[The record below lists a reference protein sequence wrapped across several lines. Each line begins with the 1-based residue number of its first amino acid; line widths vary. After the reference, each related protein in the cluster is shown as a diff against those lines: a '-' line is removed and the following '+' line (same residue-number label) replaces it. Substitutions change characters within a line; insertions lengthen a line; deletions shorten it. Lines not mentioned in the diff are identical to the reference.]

1 MRISINID
9 PKDGSTCELFYDE
22 ENQWIRAIWLGY
34 IEPEQAY
41 EGATGFLEAMQT
53 FHCPYLLNDNS
64 GLRGPWFDSV
74 EWLRTVW
81 APQATR
87 LGLRYIA
94 HITQP
99 NDLLHE
105 VSALEAES
113 FGGNIQ
119 LQVFDDAQAAE
130 EWLREQR

>member
-1 MRISINID
+1 MHISTTID
-9 PKDGSTCELFYDE
+9 PKDGSTCELLYDQK
-22 ENQWIRAIWLGY
+22 NQWIRANWLGY

-41 EGATGFLEAMQT
+41 AGATGFLKAMHT
-53 FHCPYLLNDNS
+53 FQCPYLLNDNS
-64 GLRGPWFDSV
+64 GLRGPWFDSG

-81 APQATR
+81 APQAMR

-94 HITQP
+94 HVSQP

-105 VSALEAES
+105 VSILEAES

-119 LQVFDDAQAAE
+119 LQVFDDASAAE
-130 EWLREQR
+130 EWLREQQ